1 MAYKKKKLTTPQQN
15 AGWGLIFRLNDLWKE
30 VEGHAPKGDYDM
42 WNFKLD
48 RIWCNLLYRNDVDVE
63 RDKKTGKILGI
74 TLCKDDVEEKEF
86 LDNQI
91 SKYKMQMKQLIN
103 SEGNITKKIEYNQAK
118 RHHYNSLMLK
128 DVWLRKFM
136 NDLDLYLQEIEFDP
150 SKAIYGGR

>member
-1 MAYKKKKLTTPQQN
+1 MAFKKKKLTTPQQN

-30 VEGHAPKGDYDM
+30 VEGHAPKGDYEM

-48 RIWCNLLYRNDVDVE
+48 RIWCNLLYRNVVDIE
-63 RDKKTGKILGI
+63 RDKKTGKILAI
-74 TLCKDDVEEKEF
+74 TLNQEDIEEKEF

-91 SKYKMQMKQLIN
+91 SKWKKEMKHLTDV
-103 SEGNITKKIEYNQAK
+103 EGNIISKIKFNQAK
-118 RHHYNSLMLK
+118 RNYYNALMLK

-136 NDLDLYLQEIEFDP
+136 NKLDLYLQEIEFDP

>member
-1 MAYKKKKLTTPQQN
+1 MTFKKKKLTTPQQN

-48 RIWCNLLYRNDVDVE
+48 RIWCNLLYRNVVEIE
-63 RDKKTGKILGI
+63 RDEKTQKII
-74 TLCKDDVEEKEF
+74 TIKLMQDDLEEKEF

-91 SKYKMQMKQLIN
+91 SKWKKEMKHCKDE
-103 SEGNITKKIEYNQAK
+103 EGKIIKSKYLNAQ
-118 RHHYNSLMLK
+118 RMHYNALMLK

-136 NDLDLYLQEIEFDP
+136 NKLNLYLQEIEFDP

>member
-1 MAYKKKKLTTPQQN
+1 MAFKKKKLTTPQQN

-48 RIWCNLLYRNDVDVE
+48 RIWCNLLYRNVVEIE
-63 RDKKTGKILGI
+63 RDKKTGKIFSIKLD
-74 TLCKDDVEEKEF
+74 KDDLEEKEF

-91 SKYKMQMKQLIN
+91 SKCKKEMKYCKDE
-103 SEGNITKKIEYNQAK
+103 EGKIIKSKYLTAK
-118 RHHYNSLMLK
+118 RMHYNALMLK

-136 NDLDLYLQEIEFDP
+136 NKLNLYLQEIEFDP

>member
-1 MAYKKKKLTTPQQN
+1 MAYKKKKSTTPQQN

-30 VEGHAPKGDYDM
+30 VEGHAPKGDYDL

-48 RIWCNLLYRNDVDVE
+48 RIWCNLLYRNEVE
-63 RDKKTGKILGI
+63 IVRDTKTKKILQI
-74 TLCKDDVEEKEF
+74 KLCEADFEQKEF

-91 SKYKMQMKQLIN
+91 SQYKLDMKKLIDAEGKITDKLKYN
-103 SEGNITKKIEYNQAK
+103 RAK
-118 RHHYNSLMLK
+118 RSHYNSLMLK

-136 NDLDLYLQEIEFDP
+136 SELDLYLQEIEFDP

>member
-30 VEGHAPKGDYDM
+30 VEGHAPKGAYDM

-48 RIWCNLLYRNDVDVE
+48 RIWCNLLYRNDVDIE
-63 RDKKTGKILGI
+63 RDKKTSKILGMQ
-74 TLCKDDVEEKEF
+74 LCKDDLEEKEF

-91 SKYKMQMKQLIN
+91 SKYKKEMKSLKDA
-103 SEGNITKKIEYNQAK
+103 EGKITNKPKHNQAM
-118 RHHYNSLMLK
+118 RNYYNTLMLK

-136 NDLDLYLQEIEFDP
+136 NELDLYLQEIEFDP